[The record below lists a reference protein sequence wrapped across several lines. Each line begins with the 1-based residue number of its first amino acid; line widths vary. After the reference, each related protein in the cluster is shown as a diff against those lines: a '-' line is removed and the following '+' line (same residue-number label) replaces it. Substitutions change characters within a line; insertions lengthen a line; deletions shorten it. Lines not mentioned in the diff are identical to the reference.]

1 MAVEMTLPEL
11 EANIE
16 AILFVM
22 GEAVELERIAL
33 AAAKLYII

>member
-22 GEAVELERIAL
+22 DSTCDRTG
-33 AAAKLYII
+33 

>member
-22 GEAVELERIAL
+22 GDLRPDRMKIP
-33 AAAKLYII
+33 AAKLYII

>member
-22 GEAVELERIAL
+22 GEEIGRAHV
-33 AAAKLYII
+33 

>member
-1 MAVEMTLPEL
+1 MCAEMRDNMAVEMTLPEL

-22 GEAVELERIAL
+22 GEAV
-33 AAAKLYII
+33 